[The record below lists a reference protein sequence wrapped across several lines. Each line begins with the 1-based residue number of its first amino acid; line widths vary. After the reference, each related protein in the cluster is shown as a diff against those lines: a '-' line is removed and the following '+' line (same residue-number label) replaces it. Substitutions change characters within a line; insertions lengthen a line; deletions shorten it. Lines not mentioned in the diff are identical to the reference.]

1 MAMNMQTSDPA
12 AAGASQMMG
21 GAAASPSAGA
31 GEGPQQIVL
40 QAVGDGTWSITV
52 DGQPGQQPMQPQ
64 EVCDAVEE
72 LLGAG
77 DAGDGESEATE
88 PNAQAAWDQEADK
101 RQKARSM
108 QDSY

>member
-21 GAAASPSAGA
+21 GAAPAQPNAG
-31 GEGPQQIVL
+31 GPQQIVL

-72 LLGAG
+72 MLGAG
-77 DAGDGESEATE
+77 EAGDENETTE

-101 RQKARSM
+101 RQKARAM

>member
-21 GAAASPSAGA
+21 GAGAPPASA

-52 DGQPGQQPMQPQ
+52 DGQPGQQPLQPQ
-64 EVCDAVEE
+64 EACDAVEE
-72 LLGAG
+72 MLGVGEAG
-77 DAGDGESEATE
+77 DENETSE

-101 RQKARSM
+101 RQKARAM